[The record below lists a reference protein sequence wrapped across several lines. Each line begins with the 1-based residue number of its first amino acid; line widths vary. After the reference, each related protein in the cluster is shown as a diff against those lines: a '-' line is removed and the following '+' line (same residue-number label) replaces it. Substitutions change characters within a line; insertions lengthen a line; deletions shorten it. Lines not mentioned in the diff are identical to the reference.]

1 MSFAFMIDM
10 TIHTSHWLLR
20 ECSSVFGY
28 RNLTDVTGI
37 NLDPRNSLAAVSGTT
52 QDVHVEN
59 RITESMTFTS
69 FRALP

>member
-1 MSFAFMIDM
+1 MVIRIYDR
-10 TIHTSHWLLR
+10 HDHKSHWLLR

-37 NLDPRNSLAAVSGTT
+37 NLDPRNSLAAVSGTA
-52 QDVHVEN
+52 QDVHVGS
-59 RITESMTFTS
+59 IMIESMTFTS